1 MSKSIKAIEMIERV
15 RQGEDAGDVI
25 AGKDVKQ
32 EEGKEDGKEEGSL
45 RERTERFL
53 GARNQRRQDR

>member
-1 MSKSIKAIEMIERV
+1 MIERV

-25 AGKDVKQ
+25 AGKEVKKK
-32 EEGKEDGKEEGSL
+32 EGKEDGASL

>member
-1 MSKSIKAIEMIERV
+1 MSKALDMIERV
-15 RQGEDAGDVI
+15 RQGEDAKGVI
-25 AGKDVKQ
+25 AGKEVKK
-32 EEGKEDGKEEGSL
+32 EEGKEDEGGNESL

>member
-1 MSKSIKAIEMIERV
+1 MSKALAMVERV
-15 RQGEDAGDVI
+15 RAGEDAKDVI
-25 AGKDVKQ
+25 AGKEVKK
-32 EEGKEDGKEEGSL
+32 EEGKDEGVSL